1 MGRPAKCRFCQKNIE
16 TKDAHKVINGKQV
29 LYFCNEEHYQE
40 FLNKKEQEATVKKKE
55 REAKRKASEIA
66 KESAKQKR
74 KADKDKVY
82 YLICDIVGRKEIINT
97 VLWKEWKI
105 WNKVATNEVIGQY
118 LEENKDYLIKVISR
132 IENDEFKRI
141 RYLSAILKNKLGNYK
156 PKVKE
161 EEKPKQQ
168 IDITFYEPE
177 QINNNKRRSLA
188 DLEDL
193 F

>member
-40 FLNKKEQEATVKKKE
+40 FLDKKEAERIAREEEKKCAKEKKLKKE
-55 REAKRKASEIA
+55 EAE
-66 KESAKQKR
+66 KQKR
-74 KADKDKVY
+74 KEDKNKVY

-156 PKVKE
+156 PKSNVINTKKIIECE
-161 EEKPKQQ
+161 ESYSIEKPKYKKQ
-168 IDITFYEPE
+168 
-177 QINNNKRRSLA
+177 NVRVG
-188 DLEDL
+188 LEI
-193 F
+193 FE